1 MSIESYKKII
11 KGRMGEKRYIH
22 SVNVA
27 KQAQKLAKIYGCDEE
42 KAMTAGILHDE
53 TK

>member
-27 KQAQKLAKIYGCDEE
+27 KQACENLW
-42 KAMTAGILHDE
+42 L
-53 TK
+53 